1 MNNGI
6 PPAGD
11 VQILSFVRLMKG
23 AAILTDGHPAKY
35 SLETKKQNLSMC
47 INYEYIVGL
56 QQLKS
61 R

>member
-1 MNNGI
+1 MGL
-6 PPAGD
+6 
-11 VQILSFVRLMKG
+11 LSSRT
-23 AAILTDGHPAKY
+23 AIPAKD